1 MKKLTI
7 LLTSLL
13 LIPSILIGCSSNSK
27 EGNKN
32 TIKVGASPVPHSEI
46 LEEAKT
52 LLKKEGYNLEIV
64 EFTDYVTPNT
74 ALAEKEIDAN
84 FFQHSPYLEK
94 FNKERGTY
102 LTFTAKVHLEPLGIY
117 SKKIKDIS
125 LIKDG
130 DTIAIPND
138 PTNSSRALK
147 LLESKSLIKINDV
160 ELATINDIIEN
171 PKNLKLQELEAPQ
184 LPRVLDDVTIAVIN
198 TNYALE
204 ANLNP
209 LTDALAIESKE
220 SPYANILAVR
230 EDNKDSD
237 AIKALSK
244 ALTSAEIKK
253 FIEDKYKGSIIPAF

>member
-13 LIPSILIGCSSNSK
+13 LIPSILIGCSSKSK
-27 EGNKN
+27 EINKN

-46 LEEAKT
+46 LEEAKI
-52 LLKKEGYNLEIV
+52 LLEKEGYNLKIV

-74 ALAEKEIDAN
+74 ALVEKEIDAN

-94 FNKERGTY
+94 FNKERGTD
-102 LTFTAKVHLEPLGIY
+102 LAFTAKIHLEPLGIY

-125 LIKDG
+125 LIKEG
-130 DTIAIPND
+130 DEIAIPND

-204 ANLNP
+204 ASLNP

-230 EDNKDSD
+230 EDNKDSE

-244 ALTSAEIKK
+244 VLTSPEIKK
-253 FIEDKYKGSIIPAF
+253 FIEDKYKGSIIPTF